1 MTKII
6 IKKRRTLSLPKVT
19 NPEPKEKKLSR
30 EELDKM
36 EAGIKQ
42 QRNDDCKNW
51 ILETWPEMFNEEN
64 VKPLALG
71 VHRDIAIAHREAGGI
86 EVLGFGAIKPVN
98 RFLSSWVK
106 RKAYQKALAKPDSKR
121 FSLDGVEGDLVDL
134 KDREDAIK
142 RIKVM
147 KNKAKSSKGHQ

>member
-6 IKKRRTLSLPKVT
+6 IKKRRTLFLPKVL
-19 NPEPKEKKLSR
+19 NQESEEKKLSR

-36 EAGIKQ
+36 EAEIKQ

-71 VHRDIAIAHREAGGI
+71 VHRDIATAHREAGGI
-86 EVLGFGAIKPVN
+86 DVLGFGAIKPVK
-98 RFLSSWVK
+98 RFLSYWVK
-106 RKAYQKALAKPDSKR
+106 RNAYQKALAKPDSKR
-121 FSLDGVEGDLVDL
+121 FSLSGREGDLVDL

-142 RIKVM
+142 RIKIL
-147 KNKAKSSKGHQ
+147 KSKANSSKDHQ